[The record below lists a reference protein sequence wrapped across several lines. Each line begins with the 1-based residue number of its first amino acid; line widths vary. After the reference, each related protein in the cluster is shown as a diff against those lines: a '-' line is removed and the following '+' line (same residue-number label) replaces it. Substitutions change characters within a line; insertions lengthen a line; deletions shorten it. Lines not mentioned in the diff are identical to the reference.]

1 MAEWVAGKGTTAL
14 ATIGTVLGGVA
25 AAGGGLGNILGNG
38 VCNENMPVNRYEL
51 NQVRESI
58 GLQSENSE
66 LRGELKMNEKVLDL
80 YRYVEGELKEIRS
93 HQNDKWTEQAVV
105 NANVNAG
112 LVALK
117 GQVDESAA
125 ILAQITGVAVKRS
138 AICDIGCCGNGYN
151 AGCGNNI

>member
-14 ATIGTVLGGVA
+14 GTIGTVLGGIAVA
-25 AAGGGLGNILGNG
+25 NNGLGGILGNNYAG
-38 VCNENMPVNRYEL
+38 NCSENMAVNRYEL

-58 GLQSENSE
+58 ALQSENSE

-80 YRYVEGELKEIRS
+80 YRYVDGELKEIRAA
-93 HQNDKWTEQAVV
+93 QNVKWTEQAVV

-117 GQVDESAA
+117 GQADESAA
-125 ILAQITGVAVKRS
+125 ILAQITGVAVRRS
-138 AICDIGCCGNGYN
+138 SICDIGCCNS
-151 AGCGNNI
+151 GCGNNI